1 MVLMELLFIYVN
13 YYIIQKLMKK
23 FGKMSSIELN
33 KLMEEMETN
42 DKHCHKSGQR
52 MKRNQIES
60 IQMESKQNHVHT
72 Q

>member
-1 MVLMELLFIYVN
+1 
-13 YYIIQKLMKK
+13 MKK
-23 FGKMSSIELN
+23 FGEIALIELN
-33 KLMEEMETN
+33 KLMEKMETN

>member
-1 MVLMELLFIYVN
+1 
-13 YYIIQKLMKK
+13 MKN
-23 FGKMSSIELN
+23 FGEMSLTELN

-52 MKRNQIES
+52 MKRNQTES
-60 IQMESKQNHVHT
+60 IQMELKQNHVHT

>member
-1 MVLMELLFIYVN
+1 
-13 YYIIQKLMKK
+13 MKK
-23 FGKMSSIELN
+23 FGEIALIELN
-33 KLMEEMETN
+33 KLMEKMETN
-42 DKHCHKSGQR
+42 DKHCHKSAQR